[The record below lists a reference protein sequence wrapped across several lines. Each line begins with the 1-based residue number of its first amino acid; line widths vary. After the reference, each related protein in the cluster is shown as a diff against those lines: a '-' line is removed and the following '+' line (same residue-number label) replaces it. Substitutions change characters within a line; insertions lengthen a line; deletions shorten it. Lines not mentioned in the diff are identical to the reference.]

1 MVWGFLIGLLIG
13 ALLLILSRSDTDDN
27 DDNDDDFE
35 EGCRVAFIHRTMDDF
50 L

>member
-1 MVWGFLIGLLIG
+1 MGWILGSLILG
-13 ALLLILSRSDTDDN
+13 ALLYVLSHSDNDN

-35 EGCRVAFIHRTMDDF
+35 EGCRVAFIHLTMDYY